1 MHFFGILGTL
11 MFFIGG
17 GFATY
22 IIGEKLYFSWVLH
35 SMPTRDITAQPRFY
49 LALVTIVAGIQFF
62 LAGSE
67 MISRNS
73 YDRNNYQVEKEV

>member
-1 MHFFGILGTL
+1 

-35 SMPTRDITAQPRFY
+35 SLPARDITAQPRFY

-62 LAGSE
+62 LAGFLGE
-67 MISRNS
+67 LISRNGS
-73 YDRNNYQVEKEV
+73 DRNTYLIEKEIL